1 MSLYNLISTGSGEI
15 VNIFVWDGISDI
27 YIPPGFTTSLNTTE
41 SLQMPFSFSSGS
53 VPTYELVEQYAN
65 DFAGNVYADKIEVA
79 NIFTEKISSNELIQF
94 GEAIFGGKI
103 EATGSI
109 SISGSFILND
119 NDISEFIE
127 TVSASLSDLYV
138 SGSVGLSGSMGI
150 SGQLAV
156 NSVDVATVLESC
168 DGVLSLRE
176 IDTAISSQ
184 TPLYKNKDYG
194 NVLIDSRTRPFF
206 DIHIPQYGWEQ
217 SGNAQKFYITL
228 PREIFAPDS
237 RDDTD
242 GRRNKRW
249 YHKLLKLKDNVNNR
263 EGITIRFG
271 GLYRLVDETGVFG
284 VPTGKKIKVPIPDWF
299 IEAEFLNGEA
309 IPHVAGGNTIPV
321 AYTFPVRLKN
331 DGTIAGARFA
341 VRSYLSSTE
350 PNIIINSLDLADSG
364 QNINFFGY
372 GQNVLNNIPT
382 YCVQIEYDDICNDC
396 GSDTTDTNDLVRD
409 DTDFSMKWHNTIVNY
424 DPNGTPITQ
433 LQDLEVG
440 TIAIA
445 HPSRIIDDT
454 PPFLGVFEN
463 WPDYNFTN
471 VNKLAVALSDGD
483 GNNQLW
489 NEWTDATYFNDGE
502 SFTKNAHT
510 NIDGDIN
517 VLYRML
523 NQVKLMQDLKPAL
536 YGEYPQAP
544 GQYSNEQYT
553 SLMHVRCLHEG
564 HDFGHSGPLETF
576 DIRSVEFIG
585 SGMDTNKRWTDV
597 ISAGGNTT
605 LALKYK
611 TDFIKSLWMWGDAYN
626 YKLPKLDNQNVSE
639 PRRIS
644 TESWV
649 SASVSTNHSIAI
661 DKDNKLW
668 VWGENTYGQLG
679 LRNYDNYATSPIN
692 VTWNSNGNT
701 FTPNRIHILSTGERH
716 TAVLV
721 RKSGESPQ
729 EERFLYLTG
738 DNTHGQLGFT
748 STNSSKKQIILKY
761 VESGTGATWL
771 DVSCGDYH
779 SLALKTTKGQMETGT
794 LWATGRGTNY
804 ALGLG
809 DTNDRFQFTQVGN
822 KTDWK
827 YISAG
832 PYHNF
837 AIDSSGYLYA
847 WGNNANG
854 QLGLGDTT
862 ERTTPTQVGTD
873 TWTKVVACGNGVLGF
888 SLGIKTDG
896 TLWTWGYNAE
906 GQLGLGD
913 TNSRNT
919 PVQVGTSTSWTN
931 IDGGHSHSIGT
942 RSTITVGLFSNEI
955 YTWGAN
961 NSGQMGL
968 VLGESTYSDVPL
980 KVSNDISSENITHA
994 ILNVKWIGGNN
1005 AKHSEGL
1012 LGDRHKIKV
1021 SIQPMHTPYPSYYE
1035 IFTIYDTQK
1044 DGSYKKWKYKGWE
1057 KMLKVICIGG
1067 GGGGGAAPLI
1077 QTSKFGGASNVVTSG
1092 GGGGGGAISMAEFL
1106 ASPRRVS
1113 GFTDNYPTFYGIP
1126 SEVDIWVGIGGY
1138 SSRVVDDTPQ
1148 IRTLRDQAD
1157 AATKQLYADIVT
1169 LETERNEI
1177 VRIRLNYVRWDTASN
1192 SFVLNKTQLD
1202 LDFPGNTY
1210 NTVQDIQDAINNKND
1225 EIDAKYADIKTAVT
1239 PIVTQIKQLQDV
1251 LSRQGTNGVNG
1262 GFSRFGEYLIAAGG
1276 DGGKAGEAVDYAYIP
1291 NITGIYDSDKII
1303 NDLQLSSIINVHLL
1317 SDGGKGGGKEIL
1329 LKTPETVKGKHKL
1342 YPFKATNT
1350 PNSGLSSTYLPGG
1363 NGGFGGI
1370 INDDGNV
1377 QRMFLRLQELVG
1389 SDPYPTGSVIIEAE
1403 NDLFDAIEIGSVGAI
1418 NTARNNLNN
1427 LLLERIGILQLNQI
1441 YGYVYRQTVNGDIYN
1456 QTAESTFYSCT
1467 GGGGGFG
1474 FGGSIYGT
1482 KYSHEF
1488 PNDSKNVAAMLPQ
1501 SVKLGQSI
1509 ITNER
1514 RDVTIT
1520 VNRTSALGAGFK
1532 LGLGGDGSFYGN
1544 NDIEIDGVYSTST
1557 TLQFGKNGGFPGGGG
1572 GGGIPSSEDYSSG
1585 TWKLNARSGG
1595 DGGDGVVI
1603 VIGM

>member
-156 NSVDVATVLESC
+156 NSVDVATVLEAC

-176 IDTAISSQ
+176 IDTAINSQ
-184 TPLYKNKDYG
+184 TPLYKNINYG

-206 DIHIPQYGWEQ
+206 DIHIPEFGWES
-217 SGNAQKFYITL
+217 SGNAEKFYITL

-271 GLYRLVDETGVFG
+271 GLYRLVDETGAFG

-299 IEAEFLNGEA
+299 IEAEFLNGEV

-331 DGTIAGARFA
+331 DGTIGGARFA

-350 PNIIINSLDLADSG
+350 PNVIINSLDLADSG

-372 GQNVLNNIPT
+372 GQNLLNNIPT
-382 YCVQIEYDDICNDC
+382 YCVQIEYDDICSDC

-424 DPNGTPITQ
+424 DPNGTPLTQ
-433 LQDLEVG
+433 LQELEVG

-445 HPSRIIDDT
+445 HPSRIMPEDEPNKPT
-454 PPFLGVFEN
+454 FLGIFKY
-463 WPDYNFTN
+463 WPDYNFN
-471 VNKLAVALSDGD
+471 SVNKLAVALSDGD
-483 GNNQLW
+483 GKNQLW
-489 NEWTDATYFNDGE
+489 DEWTDAVYTNDGE
-502 SFTKNAHT
+502 SVAKNSHT

-523 NQVKLMQDLKPAL
+523 KQVELMQNLKPAL
-536 YGEYPQAP
+536 YGNYPQTT
-544 GQYSNEQYT
+544 YSNEQYT
-553 SLMHVRCLHEG
+553 SLMHIRCLHEG
-564 HDFGHSGPLETF
+564 HDYGHSGPLESF
-576 DIRSVEFIG
+576 DIKSVEFIG
-585 SGMDTNKRWTDV
+585 SGMDTNKRWTDI
-597 ISAGGNTT
+597 ISAGGDTS

-611 TDFIKSLWMWGDAYN
+611 TNFIQSLWMWGNAYD
-626 YKLPKLDNQNVSE
+626 YKLPKLDNQNVFE

-649 SASVSTNHSIAI
+649 SASVSTNHSVAI

-692 VTWNSNGNT
+692 VTWNSGGNT

-721 RKSGESPQ
+721 RKSGESSQ

-738 DNTHGQLGFT
+738 DNTYGQLGFT
-748 STNSSKKQIILKY
+748 STNTNKKQILLKY
-761 VESGTGATWL
+761 IEPGTGATWL

-779 SLALKTTKGQMETGT
+779 TLALKTTKGQMETGT
-794 LWATGRGTNY
+794 LWATGRGANY

-809 DTNDRFQFTQVGN
+809 DTNDRFQFTQVGSKN
-822 KTDWK
+822 DWK

-873 TWTKVVACGNGVLGF
+873 TWRKVVACGNGVLGF

-896 TLWTWGYNAE
+896 TLWTWGYNAD

-919 PVQVGTSTSWTN
+919 PIQVGTSNAWTN

-942 RSTITVGLFSNEI
+942 RSTITVGISSNEI

-961 NSGQMGL
+961 NSGQMGML
-968 VLGESTYSDVPL
+968 LEGGSTYSDTPL
-980 KVSNDISSENITHA
+980 KISDGVSYENVITHA
-994 ILNVKWIGGNN
+994 ILDVKWIGGNN
-1005 AKHSEGL
+1005 TKHSEGL

-1035 IFTIYDTQK
+1035 IFTIYDMQQ

-1057 KMLKVICIGG
+1057 KTVKVICIGG
-1067 GGGGGAAPLI
+1067 GGGGAGAPKIPETLQESGVI
-1077 QTSKFGGASNVVTSG
+1077 VTSG
-1092 GGGGGGAISMAEFL
+1092 GGGGGGAVSMAEFL

-1148 IRTLRDQAD
+1148 IRNLRDQAD
-1157 AATKQLYADIVT
+1157 ALTKQKYAYITV
-1169 LETERNEI
+1169 LEADLKQF
-1177 VRIRLNYVRWDTASN
+1177 VAIRLNYVRYDLGSN

-1202 LDFPGNTY
+1202 LDYPGNTF
-1210 NTVQDIQDAINNKND
+1210 NTIQDIQDAINNINN
-1225 EIDAKYADIKTAVT
+1225 EIAAEYNEIRSVVAPIDA
-1239 PIVTQIKQLQDV
+1239 QIKQLQDI
-1251 LSRQGTNGVNG
+1251 LSIQGTNGVNG

-1276 DGGKAGEAVDYAYIP
+1276 DGGKSGKRIPYNVLTAYFGLDVNKPID
-1291 NITGIYDSDKII
+1291 NRLMEGTI
-1303 NDLQLSSIINVHLL
+1303 NTLL
-1317 SDGGKGGGKEIL
+1317 LTDGGKGGGKDIL
-1329 LKTPETVKGKHKL
+1329 IKTPETVKGKHKL
-1342 YPFKATNT
+1342 YPFKASNT

-1363 NGGFGGI
+1363 NGGFGGVFPT
-1370 INDDGNV
+1370 DGNY
-1377 QRMFLRLQELVG
+1377 QAALNKLIYLSGTSIPAAEQDLQ
-1389 SDPYPTGSVIIEAE
+1389 
-1403 NDLFDAIEIGSVGAI
+1403 DAIDSGINSQIQLAQIRLSELQMEERGTRFLFKIYDYI
-1418 NTARNNLNN
+1418 NTT
-1427 LLLERIGILQLNQI
+1427 QDI
-1441 YGYVYRQTVNGDIYN
+1441 YDQNIYN

-1514 RDVTIT
+1514 RGVSTT

-1544 NDIEIDGVYSTST
+1544 NDIEVDGVYSTST

-1572 GGGIPSSEDYSSG
+1572 GGGIPSLEDYSSG
-1585 TWKLNARSGG
+1585 TWKSNARSGG